1 VRSIGNILY
10 YTCQKQRQIPW
21 GILSENRQKVL
32 IQIRLGHYVARL

>member
-21 GILSENRQKVL
+21 EILSEIDKKS
-32 IQIRLGHYVARL
+32 